1 MNKTD
6 KIILEDL
13 DELYNYL
20 YLEYQMASIK
30 MIKNKKDLKV
40 EQEALKDAVTIIEEI
55 INVFR
60 GNRVRHFVSQLNGFS
75 VAITNLD
82 FSKEHKNY
90 ITWKVLEK
98 DLESMQLLLENKGLL
113 LSKKQQEALLKYDLS
128 NRQFSDLLTL
138 EEEKGKELP
147 FELQEAIQNAKAAEK
162 EKMHIMKNL
171 FAIRD
176 HYFTKKK
183 NFFLTDYQIVLQ
195 ALRELR
201 LSEKLIDEL
210 SRQLKEEIII
220 PTKDLK
226 PTETLKNR
234 STHVTSAI
242 SSVKRENGE
251 YTNSEK
257 ERREILQ
264 KIKNFYNLAKDK
276 PVRNLSLLEKA
287 ELIDLLESVGYSELE
302 CRKIIQKIN
311 KTFNKTEFFD
321 PSDYFEKIELIM
333 LLKQCFYSDEKVRQ
347 ILQGM
352 KCGLTR
358 KNKSLTKEQQIMR
371 NAMIYNN
378 YFKSIKD
385 TEAYNEILEALKQ
398 YRKEKKLTQEDA
410 EIWKEFALEMIND
423 NYQQSN
429 YNSEM
434 SEAQRQIKLR
444 SKKND

>member
-1 MNKTD
+1 
-6 KIILEDL
+6 
-13 DELYNYL
+13 
-20 YLEYQMASIK
+20 

-201 LSEKLIDEL
+201 LSEKLIDE
-210 SRQLKEEIII
+210 
-220 PTKDLK
+220 
-226 PTETLKNR
+226 
-234 STHVTSAI
+234 
-242 SSVKRENGE
+242 
-251 YTNSEK
+251 
-257 ERREILQ
+257 
-264 KIKNFYNLAKDK
+264 
-276 PVRNLSLLEKA
+276 
-287 ELIDLLESVGYSELE
+287 
-302 CRKIIQKIN
+302 
-311 KTFNKTEFFD
+311 FF
-321 PSDYFEKIELIM
+321 S
-333 LLKQCFYSDEKVRQ
+333 KQE
-347 ILQGM
+347 
-352 KCGLTR
+352 
-358 KNKSLTKEQQIMR
+358 
-371 NAMIYNN
+371 
-378 YFKSIKD
+378 
-385 TEAYNEILEALKQ
+385 
-398 YRKEKKLTQEDA
+398 
-410 EIWKEFALEMIND
+410 
-423 NYQQSN
+423 
-429 YNSEM
+429 
-434 SEAQRQIKLR
+434 
-444 SKKND
+444 